1 MSAPNL
7 PDSNAPPDDAPG
19 MGAAALPDPVS
30 DFDSQ
35 MGRLKENP
43 HDPETWKRLIDIAE
57 SSGDISRIREA
68 YDALLKQYPNT
79 ASAQTAYL
87 KHFADNPATRSD
99 AEELLNKFLRASP
112 SIELWNFYLSYVRRI
127 NTPTTPATRENVRK
141 AFEFAVK
148 NIGHDRES
156 GPMWH
161 EYIQFLNAGEGS
173 SAWDASQK
181 MEALRKT
188 YHRCVQIPLDNV
200 ESLWSQYEA
209 FEMGLNKITA
219 KKFMSDLSPAHMQA
233 RTVLRQ
239 LTIHLNGLGMSSN
252 QSSGIFLPAPATFS
266 QQERQLISRWK
277 AYLKWEEGNPLAI
290 EEKDTAL
297 LISRIQMVY
306 RKAVI
311 RMRYYPEI
319 WFMAYSW
326 TTSVGRRDEGLAIL
340 KAGLEANPDSFA
352 LTYAYAELLE
362 KAQLKKDHRDFTEIH
377 AVYERFFG
385 VLRVELARL
394 TATATD
400 SPTEAPNG
408 DASDP
413 EAAPAEP
420 PTEEE
425 LAERKRNQEELPEL
439 KKQYS
444 NAWIN
449 YMRFA
454 RRAQGHKACREV
466 FGKARKD
473 EFIGWEVYEAAAMTE
488 YRCNLEDGR
497 MVAARI
503 FETGMKKYS
512 TDATYVLSY
521 LGFLLTVNDE
531 NNARALFE
539 RVIGTFTPQEAKPIW
554 ERWSR
559 SQYQYDDLEAVLELE
574 RRMAE
579 TPPIK
584 RFAQRHTYHSID
596 AIADHDLGFAK
607 TRKLGHVSS
616 SSYPPATPNMNNNNN
631 NNGNRNPND
640 MDLNGSQSIPPNPNN
655 KRPMP
660 PLERKRETDYK
671 RPRPDDR
678 DRERPRRYS
687 PPPPDRGQPQPPRRE
702 PPPRER
708 EKEDRPV
715 QLPPVLHKFVS
726 QLPPRETFDGPIF
739 NTENLM
745 EKLRTAVIPSST
757 SRNVR
762 SPPPQP
768 APPRSAGRP
777 PPDYGPYQGPTSQ
790 PTRGGGR
797 RY

>member
-1 MSAPNL
+1 MSAENL
-7 PDSNAPPDDAPG
+7 PDSNLIPDEVPGIGTDAPIDT
-19 MGAAALPDPVS
+19 AS
-30 DFDSQ
+30 DFETL

-43 HDPETWKRLIDIAE
+43 HDPETWKRLIDVAE
-57 SSGDISRIREA
+57 SSGDIPRVREA

-87 KHFADNPATRSD
+87 RHFADNNATRSD

-112 SIELWNFYLSYVRRI
+112 SVDLWNFYLTYVRRI
-127 NTPTTPATRENVRK
+127 NSPTQPVSRENVRK
-141 AFEFAVK
+141 AYEFALK
-148 NIGHDRES
+148 NIGHDRDS
-156 GPMWH
+156 GAMWAD
-161 EYIQFLNAGEGS
+161 YIQFLNAGEGS

-188 YHRCVQIPLDNV
+188 YHRCVQIPLENV

-239 LTIHLNGLGMSSN
+239 LTIHLNGLGMNN
-252 QSSGIFLPAPATFS
+252 QTGIFLPAPATFS
-266 QQERQLISRWK
+266 GQERQLIARWK

-290 EEKDTAL
+290 EEKDNAL

-326 TTSVGRRDEGLAIL
+326 TTSVGRKDEGLAIL
-340 KAGLEANPDSFA
+340 KAGLDANPDSFA

-362 KAQLKKDHRDFTEIH
+362 KSQLTKDHRDFTEIH
-377 AVYERFFG
+377 SVYERFFG

-394 TATATD
+394 TAAA
-400 SPTEAPNG
+400 SEPTVEAPNG
-408 DASDP
+408 DATDP
-413 EAAPAEP
+413 EAAPADP

-425 LAERKRNQEELPEL
+425 LAERKKNQEELPEL

-454 RRAQGHKACREV
+454 RRAQGHKACRDV

-473 EFIGWEVYEAAAMTE
+473 EYIGWEVYEAAAMTE

-497 MVAARI
+497 LVAARI

-512 TDATYVLSY
+512 SDATYVLSH

-579 TPPIK
+579 VYPNDAPIK

-607 TRKLGHVSS
+607 TRKLATVSNS
-616 SSYPPATPNMNNNNN
+616 VADNAIGST
-631 NNGNRNPND
+631 NGNGPTAAA
-640 MDLNGSQSIPPNPNN
+640 QSFPPNPN
-655 KRPMP
+655 KH
-660 PLERKRETDYK
+660 
-671 RPRPDDR
+671 DR
-678 DRERPRRYS
+678 DRDR
-687 PPPPDRGQPQPPRRE
+687 PPPP
-702 PPPRER
+702 
-708 EKEDRPV
+708 KEDKPP
-715 QLPPVLHKFVS
+715 QLPPILFHFVS
-726 QLPPRETFDGPIF
+726 QLPPRETFDGPVF
-739 NTENLM
+739 NIDNLM
-745 EKLRTAVIPSST
+745 DKLRTAVIPSS
-757 SRNVR
+757 SSGARSR
-762 SPPPQP
+762 SPPP
-768 APPRSAGRP
+768 PPRSRSGRP
-777 PPDYGPYQGPTSQ
+777 PPDYGPYQGPGSQ